1 MYWFLKIIWNNNN
14 NKNFQVILPFIL
26 WSVTTDWIVLW
37 LWLLMVPMSTLK
49 IQMEKRLVSGN
60 GHLPCITTRS
70 NFARDILE
78 DNDSIISFNDV
89 LGKPENFEGLCQPHD
104 VIEASLAK
112 NAFNKGYSANPTGF
126 WMKLWKIAVTKRWIN

>member
-1 MYWFLKIIWNNNN
+1 MQVGLKQV
-14 NKNFQVILPFIL
+14 KNSDPHLEHPIEKSEKHFNLKSEQAEMESLRMQQGFHAP
-26 WSVTTDWIVLW
+26 
-37 LWLLMVPMSTLK
+37 LK

-78 DNDSIISFNDV
+78 DNDSILSFNDV

-126 WMKLWKIAVTKRWIN
+126 